1 MSRLRRQKN
10 NSDKKKSNSDYSDI
24 LSRIQDIEDV
34 EDYVKQVTYGR
45 SGTGKTTY
53 SATWP
58 KPILHIDIREKG
70 TKSIKKIPGV
80 KTILA
85 MEWDDIEKIYWML
98 ESSKHEFKTVTLDNV
113 TGLQELAIREALKRE
128 GREGETPYK
137 NTYGTAASLMKTWLI
152 NYRDLPMHVHFI
164 AQDRIMGADEEEG
177 GDQLT
182 PEVGPRVMPSVA
194 TILNAAVDIIGQT
207 YLYEVTKKIK
217 GEIKRVVEYRLRLG
231 PHAYYTTK
239 IRVPRGV
246 KVPEYIVD
254 PTFEKVVAV
263 MEGQIPSDDKSQSS
277 TKLKRKNK

>member
-1 MSRLRRQKN
+1 MSRLRPQRSK
-10 NSDKKKSNSDYSDI
+10 DKKKSNSDYSDI
-24 LSRIQDIEDV
+24 LGRIQDIEDV

-45 SGTGKTTY
+45 SGTGKTTF

-58 KPILHIDIREKG
+58 KPILHVDIREKG
-70 TKSIKKIPGV
+70 TKSIKKVPGV
-80 KTILA
+80 KTILIT
-85 MEWDDIEKIYWML
+85 EWDDFEKIYWML
-98 ESSKHEFKTVTLDNV
+98 ESGKHDYKTVTLDNV

-164 AQDRIMGADEEEG
+164 AQDRVIGADEEEG

-182 PEVGPRVMPSVA
+182 PEVGPRMMPSVV
-194 TILNAAVDIIGQT
+194 TILNAAVDVIGQT
-207 YLYEVTKKIK
+207 YLSEATKKVN

-246 KVPEYIVD
+246 KVPEYLID
-254 PTFEKVVAV
+254 PTFEKVVEV
-263 MEGQIPSDDKSQSS
+263 MEGQSPSGDKPQGS
-277 TKLKRKNK
+277 TKLKRKKSK